1 MRPHYYKKPKPETI
15 KKWIGINRNKFS
27 IEIFELERI
36 INSGT
41 ADDFTKSMYKALV
54 SGRKITPKMHHH
66 IKKIIDNNSVS
77 GVEKKKLWLDRNL
90 PKLDKLEEMI
100 RVCEGGRINVGFG
113 YKLNVMLSMKESAV
127 KWGGLTKK
135 QMGYLNKLHE
145 HYKPWYDKKINKLK
159 GKVK

>member
-1 MRPHYYKKPKPETI
+1 MRPYYYKKPKPETI
-15 KKWIGINRNKFS
+15 KKWIGVNRNKFS
-27 IEIFELERI
+27 VEIFELERI

-41 ADDFTKSMYKALV
+41 SDDFTKSMYKALT

-77 GVEKKKLWLDRNL
+77 GIEKKKLWLDRNL

-113 YKLNVMLSMKESAV
+113 YKLNVMISMKESAKKV
-127 KWGGLTKK
+127 GWTNKKTNGLFK
-135 QMGYLNKLHE
+135 
-145 HYKPWYDKKINKLK
+145 
-159 GKVK
+159 